1 MRKKTVAMLLAG
13 GKGTRLGELT
23 REIAKPAVPFGGKYR
38 IIDFT
43 MSNLANSNI
52 STVGVLVQYSP
63 LMLNKHIGI
72 GSPWGL
78 DRQMGGVST
87 LSPYEDRERNSWFS
101 GTADAIVKNI
111 HFIEQY
117 DPKYVLI
124 LSGDHVYQMNYR
136 KMIDY
141 HEEQKADATISVIE
155 VPFEDA
161 HRFGILNTNDDGS
174 IYEFDE
180 KPENPKSNLA
190 SMGIYVFTW
199 DVIKPYL
206 IEDEQN
212 PDSDHDFGKDIIPA
226 LLKDNRSLYAYK
238 FKGYWKDVGTIQSYW
253 ESNMDLLDEEHEKL
267 ITSRSWEIYPNEKN
281 LPPEYIGEN
290 ADITNSLI
298 SPGCF
303 IEGTIKDSILFNA
316 VETKDDV
323 YIQSS
328 IVHPDVI
335 VNEGA
340 VLDRVIVMEGV
351 EVPAGAVIRTPEGEE
366 PIVVSAYN
374 LESLISEGG
383 AKNE

>member
-161 HRFGILNTNDDGS
+161 HRFGILNTNDDSS

-180 KPENPKSNLA
+180 KPKNPKSNLA

-323 YIQSS
+323 YIKSS

-351 EVPAGAVIRTPEGEE
+351 EVPSGAVIRTPEGEE

>member
-161 HRFGILNTNDDGS
+161 HRFGILNTNNDGS

-180 KPENPKSNLA
+180 KPKNPKSNLA

-323 YIQSS
+323 YIKSS